1 MVGRPEAYQPSIHV
15 DDAAAA
21 IVAALDAPSGF
32 YNVADQPITKGEWN
46 AAFAEAFGIEKTNA
60 PRRKWCSPRGAG
72 RSPCSPAAVVS
83 RPPASPRRPG
93 GHRTTPMPTLG

>member
-46 AAFAEAFGIEKTNA
+46 AAFAEAFGIEKQPA
-60 PRRKWCSPRGAG
+60 PHAESGARRGG
-72 RSPCSPAAVVS
+72 RKVSVLPAAVVS

-93 GHRTTPMPTLG
+93 GHRTTPMPTSG